1 MERGLEVRDQDV
13 LERRALIRALMCQFA
28 VNLPLAE
35 FQTEL
40 ADLELLA
47 ADGLVQLDQADGRLA
62 VTVTTQGRWLIR
74 TIAAVFDPLQRLQA
88 SGSRLV

>member
-1 MERGLEVRDQDV
+1 MRDQDV
-13 LERRALIRALMCQFA
+13 LERRALIQSLMCQFA
-28 VNLPLAE
+28 VNLPLAD

-40 ADLELLA
+40 ADLQALA
-47 ADGLVQLDQADGRLA
+47 ADGLVQLKLRQDRLE